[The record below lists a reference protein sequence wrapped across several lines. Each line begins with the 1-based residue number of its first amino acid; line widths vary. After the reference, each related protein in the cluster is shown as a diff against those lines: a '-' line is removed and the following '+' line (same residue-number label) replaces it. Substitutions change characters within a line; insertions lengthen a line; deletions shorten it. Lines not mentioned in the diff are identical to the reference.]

1 MKFDFEKPIIKI
13 EQKIEELKKM
23 SEESGMDLSKEIK
36 VFEEQSYEYK
46 KELYE
51 NLKPVQKLQIARHP
65 NRPNFFDFI
74 NLIADDFVEM
84 HGDREGTDDRAI
96 VGGVARIDD
105 KPVMIVNTILVCLNL
120 RDIEKRCVCLNMQAV
135 LGFRLLL

>member
-1 MKFDFEKPIIKI
+1 MKLDFEKPIIKI

-36 VFEEQSYEYK
+36 IFEQQSYEYK

-51 NLKPVQKLQIARHP
+51 NLTPVQKLQIARHP
-65 NRPNFFDFI
+65 NRPNFIDYV
-74 NLIADDFVEM
+74 NLITDDFVEM

-96 VGGVARIDD
+96 IGGVARINDI
-105 KPVMIVNTILVCLNL
+105 PVMIVGTVKGKTTKEIKTLSIFLINFKT
-120 RDIEKRCVCLNMQAV
+120 
-135 LGFRLLL
+135 